1 MAAYWIARAQMRDLV
16 GYQRYGGLVAKAAES
31 YPNEVLARAA
41 KYQVLEGPD
50 DFDRYVLLRFPSM
63 EAALRYYHSPEYQE
77 AAAIRRA
84 ASGRCEIVIAEGI
97 D

>member
-1 MAAYWIARAQMRDLV
+1 MAVYWIGRAQMRDV
-16 GYQRYGGLVAKAAES
+16 AGYQQYGGLVARATTV
-31 YPNEVLARAA
+31 YPNEVLARAG

-50 DFDRYVLLRFPSM
+50 DFNRFVLLRFPSM
-63 EAALRYYHSPEYQE
+63 EAARTYYYSPEYQQ

-84 ASGRCEIVIAEGI
+84 ASGRCEIVITEGL

>member
-1 MAAYWIARAQMRDLV
+1 MSAYWIGRAQMRDV
-16 GYQRYGGLVAKAAES
+16 EGYKRYGSLVVRAAAL
-31 YPNEVLARAA
+31 YPNQVLARAGR
-41 KYQVLEGPD
+41 YRVVEGPD

-63 EAALRYYHSPEYQE
+63 DAALAYYHSTEYQE

-84 ASGRCEIVIAEGI
+84 ASGRCEIVLTEGI